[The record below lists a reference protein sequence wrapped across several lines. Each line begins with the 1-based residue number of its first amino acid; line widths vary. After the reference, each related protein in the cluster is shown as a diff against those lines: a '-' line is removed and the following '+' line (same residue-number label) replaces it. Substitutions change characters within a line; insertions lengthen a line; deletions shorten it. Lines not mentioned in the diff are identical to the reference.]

1 MNTIEINIDVNKH
14 PLLNQLSEE
23 KVRIAVDKIL
33 EALSMDNNEISL
45 YFCDNEKMKELNRT
59 YRGKDY
65 PTDVLSFESGED
77 VFMGDIAISV
87 ERASE
92 QMEDFESPSL
102 DYETLRLIIHGI
114 LHLCG
119 YDHENG
125 EEDARLMSE
134 KENELMLE
142 VEKSTLYQK

>member
-1 MNTIEINIDVNKH
+1 MNTIEINIDVDKH
-14 PLLNQLSEE
+14 PLLNKLSEE
-23 KVRIAVDKIL
+23 KVRIAVVKIL
-33 EALSMDNNEISL
+33 EALSIDNKEISL
-45 YFCDNEKMKELNRT
+45 YFCDNEKMKELNST

-65 PTDVLSFESGED
+65 TTDVLSFESGED

-92 QMEDFESPSL
+92 QMKEFESPSL

-114 LHLCG
+114 LHLYG

-125 EEDARLMSE
+125 GEDARLMSE